1 MTNNRTI
8 LITGVTGNQGGAV
21 AQALQGTGF
30 HLRGLTR
37 KPDSER
43 AAALARQGVD
53 IVKGDLDDE
62 ATLRRA
68 LAGAWGVFGVQNA
81 GEAGVEREEAQGKR
95 LATLAREAGVEH
107 YVYTSV
113 GSAHKRTGVP
123 HFDNKWRIEE
133 TVRGLRFPSHVILRP
148 VFFMENLLA
157 PFSLQG
163 STLAWALGQGTKLQM
178 IAVDDIGWFG
188 ARAFTDAAAL
198 NRREIDLA
206 GDVRTM
212 PEAAEILTEALGRP
226 IAFAQTPIE
235 QVRQYSK
242 DMALMLRMVRAR
254 RLQRRHRWPGTR
266 VRPRAHEAPRL
277 GTPPRATKW
286 ALNDSRRARMKA
298 VRLLEYGGQLVFND
312 VPTPTIARDEIL
324 VKIKSTAVNHLDLVE
339 ASGTARQILP
349 IDLPWIP
356 GHEFSGVVEQIGSD
370 VAACAPGDAVFGTT
384 TGMGAYAEYLA
395 VKAAAIARKP
405 SNLSFEEAASVP
417 VASQTAWQGI
427 FTHGHLEK
435 GQTILIHG
443 GAGAVGAYAV
453 QLASHAG
460 ATVIATASGDDEAY
474 LKSIGASRVIDYR
487 EAQFEKVLREKVD
500 VVFDLIGGDT
510 QKRSFLVLKE
520 GGHLVSA
527 TQPVSQ
533 EETARHRVSG
543 VMMRLAPSGDVLGRI
558 ARLLEEGTIRPD
570 VATVYAL
577 QDAAQAWKDIAGNLP
592 GVHGMSPSGPGAA
605 RRRSHGKIVLRV
617 A

>member
-1 MTNNRTI
+1 
-8 LITGVTGNQGGAV
+8 
-21 AQALQGTGF
+21 
-30 HLRGLTR
+30 
-37 KPDSER
+37 
-43 AAALARQGVD
+43 
-53 IVKGDLDDE
+53 
-62 ATLRRA
+62 
-68 LAGAWGVFGVQNA
+68 
-81 GEAGVEREEAQGKR
+81 
-95 LATLAREAGVEH
+95 
-107 YVYTSV
+107 
-113 GSAHKRTGVP
+113 
-123 HFDNKWRIEE
+123 
-133 TVRGLRFPSHVILRP
+133 
-148 VFFMENLLA
+148 
-157 PFSLQG
+157 
-163 STLAWALGQGTKLQM
+163 
-178 IAVDDIGWFG
+178 
-188 ARAFTDAAAL
+188 
-198 NRREIDLA
+198 
-206 GDVRTM
+206 
-212 PEAAEILTEALGRP
+212 
-226 IAFAQTPIE
+226 
-235 QVRQYSK
+235 
-242 DMALMLRMVRAR
+242 
-254 RLQRRHRWPGTR
+254 
-266 VRPRAHEAPRL
+266 
-277 GTPPRATKW
+277 
-286 ALNDSRRARMKA
+286 MKA
-298 VRLLEYGGQLVFND
+298 IRLLEYGGQLVFTD

-324 VKIKSTAVNHLDLVE
+324 VKIKSTAVNHLDLVK

-370 VAACAPGDAVFGTT
+370 VAAYVPGDAVFGAN
-384 TGMGAYAEYLA
+384 GMGGAYAEYLA
-395 VKAAAIARKP
+395 VKATIARKP

-417 VASQTAWQGI
+417 VAAQTAWQGI

-474 LKSIGASRVIDYR
+474 LNSIGASRVIDYR
-487 EAQFEKVLREKVD
+487 EAQFEEVLREKVD

-520 GGHLVSA
+520 GGHLVAA

-533 EETARHRVSG
+533 EETARRRVSG
-543 VMMRLAPSGDVLGRI
+543 VMMRLAPSADVLDRI